1 MSYSFGVP
9 SLVIWLSHI
18 TFGLYFIYL
27 GYKMIN
33 YPKLKIDGLT
43 ILVVGALMTA
53 YKVLHIYG
61 TIIKI
66 VNQKVSKI

>member
-53 YKVLHIYG
+53 YHAHLWYYNKNH
-61 TIIKI
+61 K
-66 VNQKVSKI
+66 SKNE

>member
-9 SLVIWLSHI
+9 SLAIWLTHI
-18 TFGLYFIYL
+18 IFGIYFIYL

-43 ILVVGALMTA
+43 ILVVGALMTTYHA
-53 YKVLHIYG
+53 HLWYYRTKN
-61 TIIKI
+61 K
-66 VNQKVSKI
+66 SESE

>member
-9 SLVIWLSHI
+9 SLAIWLSHI

-43 ILVVGALMTA
+43 ILAVGALMTA
-53 YKVLHIYG
+53 YHAHLWYYNKNH
-61 TIIKI
+61 K
-66 VNQKVSKI
+66 SKSE